1 MTLLVGLSVTRQRSV
16 ARRAGACDPLYIE
29 ALLNLVGLG
38 PEGVRETH
46 THTQNVCVAKGP
58 RAGNV
63 GSEERRGE
71 G

>member
-16 ARRAGACDPLYIE
+16 ARQAGACDPLYIE

-38 PEGVRETH
+38 PEGVRETY
-46 THTQNVCVAKGP
+46 THTKCLRGKGP
-58 RAGNV
+58 AL
-63 GSEERRGE
+63 EILALRRGE